1 MHVISLNVFRQRG
14 LFGIRKLLKK
24 VDVAEAPQLENSGSK
39 IKGKSFP
46 FSLPHGLKLQKP
58 INTMA
63 TVLEP
68 GHVPDPRNPRL
79 KIQFLPATATFLN
92 SSVFQIMM
100 PTIRSRRLY
109 YLKYL
114 CALCTAIK

>member
-1 MHVISLNVFRQRG
+1 MNFEDPEQR
-14 LFGIRKLLKK
+14 FPLKK
-24 VDVAEAPQLENSGSK
+24 VDVAEAPQLENFGSK

-58 INTMA
+58 INPMA

-79 KIQFLPATATFLN
+79 KI
-92 SSVFQIMM
+92 
-100 PTIRSRRLY
+100 
-109 YLKYL
+109 
-114 CALCTAIK
+114 

>member
-1 MHVISLNVFRQRG
+1 MEMPDVINQSLLEGYYYATCRSAS
-14 LFGIRKLLKK
+14 LKK
-24 VDVAEAPQLENSGSK
+24 VDVAEAPQLENFGSK

-58 INTMA
+58 INPMA

-79 KIQFLPATATFLN
+79 KI
-92 SSVFQIMM
+92 
-100 PTIRSRRLY
+100 
-109 YLKYL
+109 
-114 CALCTAIK
+114 